1 LACVSGLILAV
12 IIAASGCTGI
22 IEGYTEI
29 VTRHAST
36 PYERPPEEQ
45 IDVADYD
52 ELMAEML
59 ELIIQHE
66 DSGSLL
72 ASNYDGDVT
81 ADVARACSE
90 ISSDHPIGAYAV
102 ASITGE
108 TKRIVSIHEIEI
120 SIKYK
125 RTKDQLDSLVNVATL
140 RYLKTELQS
149 AMSNY
154 RDEAVFRTSLNI
166 TEEDI
171 IGFVREAYYENPRTI
186 VMLPVVAVETFPASG
201 EDRIFE
207 LRFGNIE
214 QAGIL
219 RQYGMSLATRYVRR
233 NAELAVGDT
242 DAEILLSLA
251 NNLIASTSF
260 DLGTAKAISVHGPQN
275 FAATAY
281 GALANGNAVGEGFAM
296 AFKALCDELGFDCR
310 VVLGYLD
317 GMVHAWNI
325 VYLSRDFYHIDVA
338 MCDANGI
345 ETAFLKND
353 ADFGEHYSWNT
364 ENTVSCKGTMTYE
377 DIVGVEEP
385 DEESDDP
392 EAGTGE
398 EENGASVDT
407 PDGTQDTPDGT
418 QDETPEHPDNTGGE
432 TEGPPAG
439 DEEPGEGP

>member
-1 LACVSGLILAV
+1 LTIPILILTATL
-12 IIAASGCTGI
+12 AAAGCTSLL
-22 IEGYTEI
+22 EGYTET
-29 VTRHAST
+29 VARHAST

-45 IDVADYD
+45 IEVAGYD

-59 ELIIQHE
+59 ELIMHHE
-66 DSGSLL
+66 DSGSML
-72 ASNYDGDVT
+72 ASSYDGDVT

-90 ISSDHPIGAYAV
+90 ILNEHPVGAYAV
-102 ASITGE
+102 ANITGE
-108 TKRIVSIHEIEI
+108 TKRIVSIYEIEV
-120 SIKYK
+120 SIEYK

-154 RDEAVFRTSLNI
+154 RDEAVFRTSLSI

-186 VMLPVVAVETFPASG
+186 VMLPVVAVQTFPADG

-219 RQYGMSLATRYVRR
+219 RQYGTSLATRYVRR

-251 NNLIASTSF
+251 NNLIASTRF
-260 DLGTAKAISVHGPQN
+260 DVGTAQAISIHGPQN

-310 VVLGYLD
+310 VVLGYHD

-353 ADFGEHYSWNT
+353 SDFGEHYSWNT

-385 DEESDDP
+385 EESDDP
-392 EAGTGE
+392 DAAADE
-398 EENGASVDT
+398 EEDGASEGSPGVTPDT
-407 PDGTQDTPDGT
+407 PDGTPGDTPA
-418 QDETPEHPDNTGGE
+418 QPDNTGGE
-432 TEGPPAG
+432 AEGPPGG